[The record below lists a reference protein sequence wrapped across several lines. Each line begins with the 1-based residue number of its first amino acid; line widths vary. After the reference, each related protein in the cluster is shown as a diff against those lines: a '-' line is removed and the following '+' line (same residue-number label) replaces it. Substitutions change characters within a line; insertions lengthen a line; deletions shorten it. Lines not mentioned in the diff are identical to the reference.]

1 MVFPARGR
9 RYGQVPGALMGPS
22 GRDMATSA
30 RDGSDGSGWR
40 SPVSVKPARAYR
52 RRAGALFSV
61 THRCKVAAPGCPLAH
76 RPTRPGPPGV
86 VASALPGWQIL
97 KLPPFGTAQ
106 CAFRH
111 FATTGAGLYHD
122 SGLEARSA
130 E

>member
-61 THRCKVAAPGCPLAH
+61 THGLGS
-76 RPTRPGPPGV
+76 RPGPPGV